1 MKRTLRMKQ
10 IISIFIFLISFGF
23 VNGQTQI
30 TVSPT
35 TKQQMRF
42 GIDAERL
49 WFWRSSLKSELAE
62 LAVKELQSDYVR
74 VAINCAYE
82 REQGVKNPAA
92 YDQILEMMTAMKAAN
107 PQIKFFASPR
117 PLDEAYTPTEELAI
131 FGAEDGCPWAPY
143 PGWIM
148 GFSGFGGI
156 FGSDGFNK
164 DEALQYL
171 VDYLNFMDQKGFQ
184 IDYLDLT
191 NEKNVI
197 TPGITK
203 YMYNC
208 MPAMLNPTVKMPAF
222 VVPSTWSRQQGIDWL
237 KSVNKTANEHLAF
250 EIAGTHN
257 TDPAG
262 TPEAFVTEAKKLN
275 KEVWNTELHGWTGI
289 ALRDEVL
296 NSNYLWEHIRAGF
309 SGIDSWLFFGPLI
322 GKDHTMIWA
331 STTQIVKSGKYE
343 MFKKLVNNANRGY
356 YLETTMPNS
365 NCMTA
370 SFIKDTVLTI
380 WTLNKATAPL
390 NNVKFV
396 IQNKNIQNK
405 SIEITKWNSK
415 LSRQGTA
422 SQITAL
428 NADNFT
434 HTLDSASLY
443 CFKITFPTATSIPVT
458 KVEENSS
465 IYPNPASTYFTIK
478 TMAQPAAIELLT
490 ADGRWIKSFD
500 IRDKA
505 FEISD
510 SRKGIYLVRIVEN
523 NHSYLRKLVID

>member
-1 MKRTLRMKQ
+1 MKKFTLLLLLFCVQ
-10 IISIFIFLISFGF
+10 LFF
-23 VNGQTQI
+23 VAQSQTTI
-30 TVSPT
+30 TVSSVP
-35 TKQQMRF
+35 KQQMRF

-49 WFWRSSLKSELAE
+49 WYWRSELKNQLAN
-62 LAVKELQSDYVR
+62 LAVKDLQSDYVR

-82 REQGVKNPAA
+82 REQGVKNPAE
-92 YDQILEMMTAMKAAN
+92 YDKILEMMTAMKAAN

-117 PLDEAYTPTEELAI
+117 PLDEAYTETEELAI
-131 FGAEDGCPWAPY
+131 FGAIDGCPWAPY

-148 GFSGFGGI
+148 GFSGYGGI

-197 TPGITK
+197 TPAITK
-203 YMYNC
+203 YMYDR
-208 MPAMLNPTVKMPAF
+208 MPAMLNPNVTMPAF
-222 VVPSTWSRQQGIDWL
+222 VVPSSWSRQQGTDWL

-296 NSNYLWEHIRAGF
+296 NSSYLWEHIRAGF
-309 SGIDSWLFFGPLI
+309 SGIDSWLFFGPLS

-331 STTQIVKSGKYE
+331 NTTQIIKSGKYE
-343 MFKKLVNNANRGY
+343 MFKKVVNNANRGY
-356 YLETTMPNS
+356 YLETTLPNV

-370 SFIKDTVLTI
+370 SFIKDNVLTI
-380 WTLNKATAPL
+380 WALNEATTPL
-390 NNVKFV
+390 NDVKFV
-396 IQNKNIQNK
+396 VQNKDIQNK

-415 LSRQGTA
+415 LSRQGA
-422 SQITAL
+422 VSQITAL
-428 NADNFT
+428 NTDNFT
-434 HTLDSASLY
+434 YSVDSASLY
-443 CFKITFPTATSIPVT
+443 CFKITFPTATSLPVN
-458 KVEENSS
+458 KIEENCT
-465 IYPNPASTYFTIK
+465 IYPNPATTYFTIK
-478 TMAQPAAIELLT
+478 TLAQPTAVELLT
-490 ADGRWIKSFD
+490 VDGRWLKSFD
-500 IRDKA
+500 ARDKT
-505 FEISD
+505 FSISD
-510 SRKGIYLVRIVEN
+510 VKKGIYIVRIEEK
-523 NHSYLRKLVID
+523 NHSYFRKLNIN